1 MKYKSIIVSI
11 NNINE
16 DVEIA
21 GSSGIFVKSKIT
33 LTSEIG
39 YK

>member
-11 NNINE
+11 NNISEN
-16 DVEIA
+16 VE
-21 GSSGIFVKSKIT
+21 SVRDSGIFVKSKIT
-33 LTSEIG
+33 LTSAIG